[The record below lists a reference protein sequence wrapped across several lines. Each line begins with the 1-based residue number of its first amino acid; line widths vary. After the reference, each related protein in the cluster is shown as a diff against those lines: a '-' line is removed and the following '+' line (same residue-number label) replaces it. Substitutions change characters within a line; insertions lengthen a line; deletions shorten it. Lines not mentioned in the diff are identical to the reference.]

1 MKAAPSVVLPSLV
14 EKVTMLA
21 KYEVHAS
28 RINVDDEQ
36 TACRSRWHADRGVW
50 KASPPAANL
59 ALISCSVL
67 ETVPSERLF
76 VIAAREDW
84 KSIASRQSESGMGR
98 RIHQRR
104 AA

>member
-1 MKAAPSVVLPSLV
+1 VLPSLV
-14 EKVTMLA
+14 EKVAMLA
-21 KYEVHAS
+21 KNEVNAG
-28 RINVDDEQ
+28 RINIDDEQ
-36 TACRSRWHADRGVW
+36 PACRPRWHADRGVW

-67 ETVPSERLF
+67 ESVPSERLF
-76 VIAAREDW
+76 VIAAREDG
-84 KSIASRQSESGMGR
+84 KSIVSRQSESAMGW